1 VVILPCGSLTFYL
14 IVPALNCLLFPP
26 YPLADYEAHR
36 VALDEALHRVLA
48 SGHYIL
54 GGEVQG
60 FEQELAEWTGASDA
74 VGVASG
80 TDAIELM
87 LRGLDIGPGAKV
99 AVPSHTAVASV
110 SAIRRAGATP
120 VYADI
125 EAETFTL
132 CPLAL
137 EALLG
142 SELGREVKAVL
153 AVHLYGH
160 PAAMEELQA
169 VTDKHGVVLLED
181 GAQSH
186 GAVYHGRKT
195 GSMGR
200 AAAFSFYPTKNLGA
214 VGDGGA
220 VTTSD
225 ADLAEKMRVLRQY
238 GWKQRSISAVEGVNS
253 RLDEMQA
260 ALLRVKLKGLDAQL
274 ARRRALA
281 AIYAAEL
288 AGVDGIS
295 LPGVRAGCEHAYHL
309 YVIRCGERRDAL
321 MQHLTRCGVPVALH
335 YPAAVHQQPGY
346 AGYAEESPALPETER
361 AVREILSLPLH
372 PYLSAEAI
380 KEVCAAIRSF
390 S

>member
-1 VVILPCGSLTFYL
+1 VILPCGSLTFYL

>member
-1 VVILPCGSLTFYL
+1 
-14 IVPALNCLLFPP
+14 
-26 YPLADYEAHR
+26 

-225 ADLAEKMRVLRQY
+225 ADLAERMRVLRQY

-260 ALLRVKLKGLDAQL
+260 ALLRVKLKGLDTQL

-321 MQHLTRCGVPVALH
+321 MEHLTRCGVPVALH
-335 YPAAVHQQPGY
+335 YLAAVHQQPGY